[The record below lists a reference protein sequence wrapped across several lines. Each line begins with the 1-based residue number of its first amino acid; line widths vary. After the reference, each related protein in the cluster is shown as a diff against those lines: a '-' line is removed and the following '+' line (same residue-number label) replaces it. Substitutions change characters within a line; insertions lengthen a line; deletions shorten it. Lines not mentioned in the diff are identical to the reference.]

1 MSSSKTLHLAV
12 ELDSDGAPPETG
24 PHALADVVADAE
36 RAGYTFATFDDAPVP
51 PAGGFRV
58 DATVRA
64 AYSATRT
71 SRIGLAPTS
80 HVLTA
85 EPFHLAAQLAS
96 LDHAT
101 HGRAAWIV
109 GAAATPEALATVGRA
124 EPDDLRQEVA
134 DVVEA
139 VRRLWDSWEDDAV
152 VKDLATGRYLDPDK
166 VHHVDFTG
174 GSFSVK
180 GPLITPRP
188 PQGSLVVLA
197 AEEFADAVRPD
208 IVLTDR
214 LERPRAADA
223 PLVFGE
229 LEVRFDSADAAPNG
243 RTRYTGSPAGLVALL
258 EQLDLDGVRLHPGA
272 ADLPLLNR
280 EVLPELHRR
289 GLHTPPEPGATLRT
303 TLGLPRPGNRFAVPS
318 KGIA

>member
-1 MSSSKTLHLAV
+1 MSSSRPGRAFHVAV
-12 ELDSDGAPPETG
+12 ELSGEPRPED
-24 PHALADVVADAE
+24 ADVLRAE
-36 RAGYTFATFDDAPVP
+36 QAGFTFATFDDAP
-51 PAGGFRV
+51 AGVFQV

-64 AYSATRT
+64 AHAATRT
-71 SRIGLAPTS
+71 SGIGLAPTS

-109 GAAATPEALATVGRA
+109 GTAASPDALATVGRDRPA
-124 EPDDLRQEVA
+124 DLRQEVA
-134 DVVEA
+134 DVVET

-152 VKDLATGRYLDPDK
+152 VKDLATGRYLDPGK
-166 VHHVDFTG
+166 VHHIDFAGET
-174 GSFSVK
+174 FSVK

-197 AEEFADAVRPD
+197 AEEFADVVAPD
-208 IVLTDR
+208 IVLVQGD
-214 LERPRAADA
+214 LSAPRARKA

-229 LEVRFDSADAAPNG
+229 LDFDHATDGRQFAARVARLAD
-243 RTRYTGSPAGLVALL
+243 R
-258 EQLDLDGVRLHPGA
+258 LDGVRLRPANLA
-272 ADLPLLNR
+272 ADLPVLAD
-280 EVLPELHRR
+280 EALPELRR
-289 GLHTPPEPGATLRT
+289 LGLHTPPEPGATLRA
-303 TLGLPRPGNRFAVPS
+303 TLGLPRPENRFAVLS

>member
-1 MSSSKTLHLAV
+1 MSSPKTLHLAV
-12 ELDSDGAPPETG
+12 ELDSAGAHPG
-24 PHALADVVADAE
+24 ADPHALADVVADAE
-36 RAGYTFATFDDAPVP
+36 RAGFTFATFDDAPVP
-51 PAGGFRV
+51 PADGFRV
-58 DATVRA
+58 EATVRA
-64 AYSATRT
+64 AYSATLT

-109 GAAATPEALATVGRA
+109 GTASAPEALATVGRA
-124 EPDDLRQEVA
+124 HPDDLRQEVA
-134 DVVEA
+134 DVVET

-152 VKDLATGRYLDPDK
+152 IKDLATGRYLDPDK
-166 VHHVDFTG
+166 VHHVDFVGET
-174 GSFSVK
+174 FSVK

-197 AEEFADAVRPD
+197 TEKFADVVHPD
-208 IVLTDR
+208 IVLTDNLR
-214 LERPRAADA
+214 HRDRTA

-229 LEVRFDSADAAPNG
+229 LEVRFASTEPSPNG
-243 RTRYTGSPAGLVALL
+243 RTRYTGSPAGLVTLL

-272 ADLPLLNR
+272 DDLPALSQ

-289 GLHTPPEPGATLRT
+289 GLLNPPGPGATLRT
-303 TLGLPRPGNRFAVPS
+303 TLGLPRPENRFAVSS